1 VKRRRV
7 VGVVVLAVLAAC
19 TAGGGA
25 SHHASGPSSQSSAGG
40 GTAVAIPHVTPGG
53 APTLQAAIAKL
64 CVAPPPTHGKPATG
78 TLPPDLVSIAQQV
91 EQARG
96 HKYTHYPPATE
107 VSNSQM
113 DRRLL
118 KNFRRTT
125 SRVADD
131 RRTVA
136 WRTIGVIGPDD
147 DLYTAY
153 RAFTTGQVV
162 GYYDPETGD
171 LVYLGSGSLDFAE
184 RFTLAHELTHALD
197 DQTFDLTRLDPLTT
211 HCMDERFQAAL
222 GLVEGSAQYFAA
234 VAVAQNPSIDLGD
247 LLKAIAQSATS
258 GNPPAGVPQF
268 VFQQQLWPYTAGES
282 FVATLVGSGGTG
294 EVDRAFERFPVST
307 EQVIDPSTYPNDT
320 PEAVSI
326 PDLTDALG
334 PAWGDLDAMTIGEE
348 WLRGMLALNDGVSAD
363 AATGWAGG
371 GYRAFT
377 DGRQVVVVLRTRWD
391 DTDHATTFA
400 SALQDWVAGRDPAP
414 SITRAGTEVTA
425 VFATN
430 AAVGTTAAKALGQ
443 AG

>member
-1 VKRRRV
+1 MNRRRF
-7 VGVVVLAVLAAC
+7 VGVVVLSILAGC
-19 TAGGGA
+19 TAGGGGGR
-25 SHHASGPSSQSSAGG
+25 HASGPSPTPSAGV
-40 GTAVAIPHVTPGG
+40 AVAIPHVTPGG
-53 APTLQAAIAKL
+53 APTLQDALAKL

-78 TLPPDLVSIAQQV
+78 TLPPDLASIAQQI

-96 HKYTHYPPATE
+96 HKYAHYPPATE

-118 KNFRRTT
+118 KNFRQTT
-125 SRVADD
+125 SREADD

-147 DLYTAY
+147 DLYRAY

-197 DQTFDLTRLDPLTT
+197 DQTFDLTRLDPLTV

-247 LLKAIAQSATS
+247 LLKAIADSATS
-258 GNPPAGVPQF
+258 GAPPEGVPPF

-282 FVATLVGSGGTG
+282 FVASLVGSGSTG
-294 EVDRAFERFPVST
+294 AVDAAFEHLPVST
-307 EQVIDPSTYPNDT
+307 EQVIDPSAYPGDT
-320 PEAVSI
+320 PQTVSI
-326 PDLTDALG
+326 PDLTRALG

-348 WLRGMLALNDGVSAD
+348 WLRGMLALRDGVSPD
-363 AATGWAGG
+363 AATGWDGG

-391 DTDHATTFA
+391 DAGHASTFA
-400 SALQDWVAGRDPAP
+400 SALQDWVAGRDPA
-414 SITRAGTEVTA
+414 SAVTVSGQDVTA
-425 VFATN
+425 VFATSL
-430 AAVGTTAAKALGQ
+430 AVAGTAAKALGQ